1 MQLGTCNGAL
11 YLEVWAPWAK
21 AFQLRPPRMTT
32 SLWRTSIPA
41 LEKDQSNGRI
51 QSHLVA
57 PMRPPRANKDLRAAN
72 TGVSTRFPPSSLL
85 SNISSNCKTC
95 PPEEAGQKT
104 VGLSTSNENSTKLV
118 DPGTICSNSSRR
130 VFTWQQPQDLRRH
143 LGRLPGQRDIV
154 DKSHVL

>member
-1 MQLGTCNGAL
+1 MQLVTCNGAL

-41 LEKDQSNGRI
+41 LEKDQSSGRI

-57 PMRPPRANKDLRAAN
+57 PTRPPRANKDLRAAN
-72 TGVSTRFPPSSLL
+72 TGVSTRFPPSSL
-85 SNISSNCKTC
+85 SNISSNCKTYA
-95 PPEEAGQKT
+95 PEEASQKT
-104 VGLSTSNENSTKLV
+104 IRLSTSNENSTKLV

-130 VFTWQQPQDLRRH
+130 VFTWLLPRDLKRH

-154 DKSHVL
+154 DNSHVF